1 MAQTSWIAVDW
12 GTSNLRAWV
21 FDRDGQEIGRF
32 SSDRGMS
39 VLKPDEFE
47 PTLLELAGDY
57 LPPDQVTPVIACG
70 MVGANLGWTPA
81 PYAAVPCPP
90 PGVDRAARP
99 APNDPRLDVRIL
111 PGVSQ
116 ADPADVMRG
125 EETQIAGFLSQKP
138 DFEGVICLPGTHTK
152 WARIAGGEITGFAT
166 FMSGEIFALLSEK
179 SVLRHTVS
187 GMEWDDDSFATAVTD
202 AMDAPE
208 ALTAR
213 LFCLR
218 AKDLLRDTMAG
229 EARAR
234 LSGLLIGAELLG
246 ARPYWSGQKV
256 VILGETRLG
265 LLYQAAL
272 ATQGVTA
279 PVGDVTEMTKAGLSL
294 AYNAW
299 KGGHR

>member
-39 VLKPDEFE
+39 SLKPEEFE

-57 LPPDQVTPVIACG
+57 LPQDQVTPVIACG
-70 MVGANLGWTPA
+70 MVGANLGWAPA

-90 PGVDRAARP
+90 PGVERAARP

-116 ADPADVMRG
+116 AEPADVMRG
-125 EETQIAGFLSQKP
+125 EETQIAGFLSLNP

-152 WARIAGGEITGFAT
+152 WARIEGGQITGFST
-166 FMSGEIFALLSEK
+166 VMTGELFALISEK

-187 GMEWDDDSFATAVTD
+187 GMEWDDDSFINAVTD
-202 AMDAPE
+202 AIASPQT
-208 ALTAR
+208 LTAR

-218 AKDLLRDTMAG
+218 AKDLLRGTTAG
-229 EARAR
+229 ESRAR
-234 LSGLLIGAELLG
+234 LSGLLIGAELAG
-246 ARPYWSGQKV
+246 VGPFWRDQNV
-256 VILGETRLG
+256 VILGETKLG

-272 ATQGVTA
+272 ATQGVA
-279 PVGDVTEMTKAGLSL
+279 ASVADVTEMTKAGLTL
-294 AYNAW
+294 AYDAW
-299 KGGHR
+299 KGEN